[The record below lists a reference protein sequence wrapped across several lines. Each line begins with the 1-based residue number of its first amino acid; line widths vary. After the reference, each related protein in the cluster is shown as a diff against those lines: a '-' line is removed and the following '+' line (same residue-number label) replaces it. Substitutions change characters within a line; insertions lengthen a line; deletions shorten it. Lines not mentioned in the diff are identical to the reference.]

1 MQIVKACKLVMLLIV
16 VFVTHLSLSL
26 LAVASAD
33 VQRST
38 GDQSPSLQ
46 QALSLVQQ
54 GAFYEGME
62 GLRQLGDAGD
72 SNAYFHLA
80 QIHRLGIHGEKSLK
94 VAAMYYRLA
103 SEIGHIEAS
112 TKLAN
117 LLFFSENA
125 TIAAEKE
132 AISLWQKLAL
142 NDDVEALYI
151 LGTLYWNGDGGLV
164 ADPVRGYGLIW
175 RASELGYADAIA
187 SEVIMAAD
195 LSFDARNRSRAYAD
209 NFIQEAFV
217 EVPLD
222 IELVFDTIVTA
233 AGGDEQPAHAQNKW
247 QIQVGFAQSQDR
259 LNDYTENIQSDIGS
273 YLDDLIVGSEET
285 DNGLYL
291 VTFGQFMSL
300 DQAVTRCVY
309 LKKKGYDCG
318 AIAIKNPDL

>member
-1 MQIVKACKLVMLLIV
+1 MRIVKVCKLVMLSVV
-16 VFVTHLSLSL
+16 VFAMQLSLSL
-26 LAVASAD
+26 FAAAS
-33 VQRST
+33 VYTQQQT

-46 QALSLVQQ
+46 QVLSLVQQ
-54 GAFYEGME
+54 GAFYEGMDS
-62 GLRQLGDAGD
+62 LRQLGDAGD

-80 QIHRLGIHGEKSLK
+80 QIHRLGIHGEKSPE

-103 SEIGHIEAS
+103 SEMGHVEAS
-112 TKLAN
+112 AKLAN

-175 RASELGYADAIA
+175 RASEQGYADAIA
-187 SEVIMAAD
+187 SEVIMATD
-195 LSFDARNRSRAYAD
+195 LSFDARNRSRSYAD
-209 NFIQEAFV
+209 NLIQEAFV
-217 EVPLD
+217 EAPLE
-222 IELVFDTIVTA
+222 IELIFDTIVTA
-233 AGGDEQPAHAQNKW
+233 AGGGEQLEHTENKW
-247 QIQVGFAQSQDR
+247 QIQVGFAQNQDR
-259 LNDYTENIQSDIGS
+259 LNDYTKNIQSDIGS
-273 YLDDLIVGSEET
+273 YLNDLTVGFEET

-291 VTFGQFMSL
+291 VTFGQLASL

-318 AIAIKNPDL
+318 AIAIKNPDR